1 VGWRLK
7 GERKMSLFEIVLGF
21 VLTTMIG
28 FVFVSPIYLLEK
40 YIVLSI
46 LDKYINNV
54 ILKVIAV
61 VAVNVLF
68 FLVGF
73 AIIFCVY
80 GYKCG

>member
-1 VGWRLK
+1 
-7 GERKMSLFEIVLGF
+7 MPLFEIVLGF

-28 FVFVSPIYLLEK
+28 FALVFPIYLVEK

-46 LDKYINNV
+46 LDEYIDNV
-54 ILKVIAV
+54 ILKAIAV

-73 AIIFCVY
+73 AIIFSVY
-80 GYKCG
+80 CYKC

>member
-1 VGWRLK
+1 
-7 GERKMSLFEIVLGF
+7 MSLFEIVLGF
-21 VLTTMIG
+21 VLTIMIG

-46 LDKYINNV
+46 LDEYIDNV
-54 ILKVIAV
+54 ILKAIAV
-61 VAVNVLF
+61 VAVNVFF

-73 AIIFCVY
+73 AIIFSVY

>member
-1 VGWRLK
+1 
-7 GERKMSLFEIVLGF
+7 MSLFEIVLGF

-28 FVFVSPIYLLEK
+28 FVFVFPIYLLEK
-40 YIVLSI
+40 YIVLRI
-46 LDKYINNV
+46 LDKYIDNV
-54 ILKVIAV
+54 ILKAIAV

-73 AIIFCVY
+73 AIIFSVY

>member
-1 VGWRLK
+1 
-7 GERKMSLFEIVLGF
+7 MSLFEIVLGS

-28 FVFVSPIYLLEK
+28 FVLVFPIYLVEK

-46 LDKYINNV
+46 LDEYIDNV
-54 ILKVIAV
+54 ILKAIAV

-73 AIIFCVY
+73 AIIFSVY

>member
-1 VGWRLK
+1 
-7 GERKMSLFEIVLGF
+7 MSLFEIVLGF

-28 FVFVSPIYLLEK
+28 FVLVFPIYLVEK

-46 LDKYINNV
+46 LDEYIDNV
-54 ILKVIAV
+54 ILKAIAV

-73 AIIFCVY
+73 ATIFSVY
-80 GYKCG
+80 G

>member
-1 VGWRLK
+1 
-7 GERKMSLFEIVLGF
+7 MSLFEIVLGF

-28 FVFVSPIYLLEK
+28 FVLVFPIYLVEK

-46 LDKYINNV
+46 LNEYIDNV
-54 ILKVIAV
+54 ILKAIAV

-73 AIIFCVY
+73 AIIFSVY
-80 GYKCG
+80 GYKC

>member
-1 VGWRLK
+1 
-7 GERKMSLFEIVLGF
+7 MSLFEIVLGS

-28 FVFVSPIYLLEK
+28 FVLVFPIYLIEK

-46 LDKYINNV
+46 LDEYIDNV
-54 ILKVIAV
+54 TLKAIAV

-73 AIIFCVY
+73 AIIFSVY
-80 GYKCG
+80 GYKC

>member
-1 VGWRLK
+1 
-7 GERKMSLFEIVLGF
+7 MSLFEIVLGF

-28 FVFVSPIYLLEK
+28 FVFVFPIYLIEK

-46 LDKYINNV
+46 LDKYIDDV
-54 ILKVIAV
+54 ILKAIAV

-73 AIIFCVY
+73 AIIFSVY

>member
-1 VGWRLK
+1 
-7 GERKMSLFEIVLGF
+7 MSLFEIVLGF

-28 FVFVSPIYLLEK
+28 FVLVFPIYLVEK

-46 LDKYINNV
+46 LDEHIDNV
-54 ILKVIAV
+54 ILKAIAV

-73 AIIFCVY
+73 AIIFSV
-80 GYKCG
+80 YKCG

>member
-1 VGWRLK
+1 
-7 GERKMSLFEIVLGF
+7 MSLFEIVLGF

-28 FVFVSPIYLLEK
+28 FVLVFPIYLVEK

-46 LDKYINNV
+46 LDEYIDNV

>member
-1 VGWRLK
+1 
-7 GERKMSLFEIVLGF
+7 MSLFEIVLGF

-28 FVFVSPIYLLEK
+28 FVLVFPIYLVKK

-46 LDKYINNV
+46 LDEYIDNV
-54 ILKVIAV
+54 ILKAIAV

-73 AIIFCVY
+73 AIIFSVY
-80 GYKCG
+80 GYKC